1 LTEVGPPAQP
11 RTLAA
16 ARDASHILT
25 STERGLLACTD
36 DGRTW
41 PAGRRFLLAGWADKA
56 TAMGVTPTRALA
68 VTTDAGATWTTA
80 KARADSAQAISA
92 SRTSGGTLEVIAV
105 TDSGN
110 TAEAQTSASRDEFS
124 VEVYASAIW

>member
-1 LTEVGPPAQP
+1 MIEVGLPAPP

-56 TAMGVTPTRALA
+56 TAMGVTPTSALA
-68 VTTDAGATWTTA
+68 VTTDAGSTWTTA

-92 SRTSGGTLEVIAV
+92 SRTSGGTLEVDALTDMEIQQSV
-105 TDSGN
+105 DSG
-110 TAEAQTSASRDEFS
+110 ASFS
-124 VEVYASAIW
+124 PIDTH